1 MHRRRKISL
10 PIMIC
15 LLIMIIT
22 FAGYLVY
29 DLTDM
34 YYDTYENTNSNLL
47 VENNNETDKVL
58 NVFGYE
64 FKVPDL
70 EVFTK

>member
-1 MHRRRKISL
+1 MHRRRNISL
-10 PIMIC
+10 PIMLC

-34 YYDTYENTNSNLL
+34 YYDTYEDTNSNLL

>member
-1 MHRRRKISL
+1 MHRRRNRSL

-70 EVFTK
+70 EVSTK